1 MVILHLLLSGSIAS
15 LHSAAFIYLVI
26 TRTLKLFGVLSG
38 RVLPALLPAFLNALH
53 LRGAEEM
60 MHGQETG
67 DELTTDSLNIRGL
80 WIFVF
85 VCIHCR

>member
-1 MVILHLLLSGSIAS
+1 MVVLLFYIQLLLFTWLLQEHPQIVGCAQWQGPA
-15 LHSAAFIYLVI
+15 SAAACI
-26 TRTLKLFGVLSG
+26 SD
-38 RVLPALLPAFLNALH
+38 ALH